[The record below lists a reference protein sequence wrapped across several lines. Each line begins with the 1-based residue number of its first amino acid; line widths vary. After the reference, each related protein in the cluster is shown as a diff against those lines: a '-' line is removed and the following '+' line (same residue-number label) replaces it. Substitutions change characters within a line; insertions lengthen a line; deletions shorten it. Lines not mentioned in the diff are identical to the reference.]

1 MMFCFIY
8 CRRIEAELDD
18 RGRLDSLSLL
28 RHVTRCESCRGW
40 AQTLAEIEQ
49 ELTAGTIGDDS
60 ALEHSE
66 ARILQR
72 WARADNNLNISDYR
86 AKGIKSDFHRWIGRV
101 AALVLLGFVL
111 SGIYLVSDR
120 EKEPKV
126 VVEDTVAE
134 FSGMM
139 KGQVELAVFWPEVAL
154 EAEMQNVKDEISGVV
169 GFLQDAMP
177 EKLWASNVTAGKQ
190 P

>member
-8 CRRIEAELDD
+8 RRRIEAELDD

-28 RHVTRCESCRGW
+28 RHVAHCESCRGW
-40 AQTLAEIEQ
+40 AGTLAEIEH
-49 ELTAGTIGDDS
+49 ELAGAIGVDS
-60 ALEHSE
+60 ALERSE

-72 WARADNNLNISDYR
+72 WAQADNNLNISDYR
-86 AKGIKSDFHRWIGRV
+86 AKVAKSDFHRWISRV

-120 EKEPKV
+120 EKEPRV

-139 KGQVELAVFWPEVAL
+139 KGQVELAALWPDVAL
-154 EAEMQNVKDEISGVV
+154 EAEIQNVKDEISGVV
-169 GFLQDAMP
+169 GFLQDAVP
-177 EKLWASNVTAGKQ
+177 EKLWASNVTAEKRR
-190 P
+190 